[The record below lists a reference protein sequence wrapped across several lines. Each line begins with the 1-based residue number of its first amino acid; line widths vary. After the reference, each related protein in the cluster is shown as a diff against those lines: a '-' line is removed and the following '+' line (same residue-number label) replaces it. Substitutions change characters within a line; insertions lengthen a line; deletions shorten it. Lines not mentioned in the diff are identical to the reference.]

1 MQTDVLEIQDLRVFE
16 MLDNPVRLRI
26 LRHLDQPRTVKQ
38 LAEWM
43 EVPPTRLYYH
53 VNLLRE
59 AGVIVVVD
67 TRKVGAMIE
76 KVYQATARTLRPG
89 KAIVT
94 GGHAPSELATVAV
107 NAILNGAR
115 LDAEA
120 ALTGHFADLAATGTS
135 DIDRVGSLVRTIVSL
150 TEEGREN
157 VDAKVRELLDLVEN
171 LEAGDQ
177 GVEYGLTLVLFP
189 LAGSAP

>member
-1 MQTDVLEIQDLRVFE
+1 MDVLEIQDLRVFE
-16 MLDNPVRLRI
+16 MLDNPMRLRI

-38 LAEWM
+38 LAELM

-67 TRKVGAMIE
+67 TRKVGAMVE
-76 KVYQATARTLRPG
+76 KVYRATARTFRPS

-94 GGHAPSELATVAV
+94 GGHAPSELATVTA

-120 ALTGHFADLAATGTS
+120 ALTGHFADLATTGTS
-135 DIDRVGSLVRTIVSL
+135 DIDRVGSLVRTIISL
-150 TEEGREN
+150 TEEGREK

-171 LEAGDQ
+171 LEAGEH
-177 GVEYGLTLVLFP
+177 GVEFGLTLVLFP
-189 LAGSAP
+189 LVGPAP

>member
-53 VNLLRE
+53 INLLRE

-67 TRKVGAMIE
+67 TRKVGAMVE

-89 KAIVT
+89 KAIVS
-94 GGHAPSELATVAV
+94 GGHTPSELATVAV

-150 TEEGREN
+150 TDVGREK

-189 LAGSAP
+189 LAGHAP

>member
-1 MQTDVLEIQDLRVFE
+1 MDVLEIQDPRVFE

-53 VNLLRE
+53 INMLRQ

-76 KVYQATARTLRPG
+76 RVYRATARTLRPG
-89 KAIVT
+89 KDIVSS
-94 GGHAPSELATVAV
+94 GHPSSVLATVAV

-115 LDAEA
+115 LDAEV
-120 ALTGHFADLAATGTS
+120 ALTGHFDDLATTGTS

-150 TEEGREN
+150 TEEGRQK
-157 VDAKVRELLDLVEN
+157 VDVKVRELLDLVDN

-189 LAGSAP
+189 LAGSVP

>member
-1 MQTDVLEIQDLRVFE
+1 
-16 MLDNPVRLRI
+16 MLDSPVRLRI

-59 AGVIVVVD
+59 AGVIRVVD
-67 TRKVGAMIE
+67 TRKVGALVE
-76 KVYQATARTLRPG
+76 KVYRATARTLRPG
-89 KAIVT
+89 KDIVSS
-94 GGHAPSELATVAV
+94 GHAPSELATVAV

-120 ALTGHFADLAATGTS
+120 ALTGHFEDLATTGTS

-150 TEEGREN
+150 TEEGRQK
-157 VDAKVRELLDLVEN
+157 VDSKVRELLELVEN
-171 LEAGDQ
+171 LEAGEQ

-189 LAGSAP
+189 LGGSAP